1 MQICLE
7 QIIRG
12 SLVVQ
17 LVTFLL
23 MLALKMTN
31 RKSED
36 CYDVVETQRTLN
48 TVVRHEPFSLSYYIA
63 RKCLIVSHIIMV
75 LIVTCVNLDLMSIIL
90 AYIGITTSLLVTLL
104 TICVSTPSPIHIASM
119 ITTCAV
125 YAILAF
131 ISFRTRP
138 K

>member
-1 MQICLE
+1 MQICME
-7 QIIRG
+7 QMIRG

-23 MLALKMTN
+23 MLALKMTK
-31 RKSED
+31 RKLED
-36 CYDVVETQRTLN
+36 SYDVVETQRTLN
-48 TVVRHEPFSLSYYIA
+48 TVVGHEPFSLVYYIA

-75 LIVTCVNLDLMSIIL
+75 LIVTCVNLDLTSIIL
-90 AYIGITTSLLVTLL
+90 AYIGITTSLLMTLL
-104 TICVSTPSPIHIASM
+104 TIYVSTPSPIHIASM
-119 ITTCAV
+119 IITCAV
-125 YAILAF
+125 YAILAL